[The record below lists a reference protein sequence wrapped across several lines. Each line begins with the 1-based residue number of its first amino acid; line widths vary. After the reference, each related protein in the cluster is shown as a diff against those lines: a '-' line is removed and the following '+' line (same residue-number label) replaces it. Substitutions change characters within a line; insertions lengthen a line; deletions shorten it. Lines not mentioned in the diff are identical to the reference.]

1 MKSETSIND
10 LQRDTL
16 TDILS
21 RLPAKSL
28 LSCQCVCKRFD
39 KLIKNP
45 DFIISHCNRAIS
57 TNNADIC
64 SISVLSFD
72 KEDRDRSF
80 TDHMLAES
88 APEDE
93 FELSFS
99 YVKLVNPIASQF
111 VVIGSCNGLFCVD
124 LRAPDE
130 RCASFILLWNP
141 VTKQNRFLPKPQ
153 IDASAKGVDLVL
165 AFGFEPE
172 TSDYKVVRIVY
183 YHSAENSSA
192 MSDEDD
198 MFVMQIEVYKMSMD
212 SWTTFRASTLLCSAV
227 SNVSLE
233 EEPVLPLEI
242 RKSSPVFL
250 KGAFHWLAI
259 DPRNHED
266 DQSAIVSFDLKDE
279 QLRLMT
285 VLDSFRQGGK
295 LVLIN
300 DLLSHIVSHQPRDG
314 LAYDIWV
321 MNSYGVKE
329 SWTKQFTVKESLG
342 TLWPLG
348 YWKDE
353 FLLMVEIIR
362 GKRNLFFYNLYT
374 GERKSLPLL
383 ENFCFLGFCRYVE
396 TLVPV
401 T

>member
-1 MKSETSIND
+1 MKSVTSISD

-16 TDILS
+16 SDILS

-39 KLIKNP
+39 ALIRNP
-45 DFIISHCNRAIS
+45 DFINSHLNRATS
-57 TNNADIC
+57 TTSADIC

-72 KEDRDRSF
+72 KEDRGRSF
-80 TDHMLAES
+80 TEHMLVES
-88 APEDE
+88 ATDDQ

-99 YVKLVNPIASQF
+99 YVKHLNPIASQF

-130 RCASFILLWNP
+130 RCASFILMWNP

-153 IDASAKGVDLVL
+153 IDASAKGVNLVL
-165 AFGFEPE
+165 AFGFVPE
-172 TSDYKVVRIVY
+172 TNDYKVVRIVY
-183 YHSAENSSA
+183 YYSAENSSA
-192 MSDEDD
+192 ISDEDD
-198 MFVMQIEVYKMSMD
+198 MFVMQIEVYTMSTD
-212 SWTTFRASTLLCSAV
+212 SWTTFEASSLCCSVV
-227 SNVSLE
+227 SNLSLE
-233 EEPVLPLEI
+233 EDPVLPLDI

-266 DQSAIVSFDLKDE
+266 NQSAIVSFDLKDE

-285 VLDSFRQGGK
+285 VLDPCRQGGK

-300 DLLSHIVSHQPRDG
+300 ELLSHIVSHQPRDG
-314 LAYDIWV
+314 VAYDIWV
-321 MNSYGVKE
+321 MNSYGLKE

-348 YWKDE
+348 YWKDDL
-353 FLLMVEIIR
+353 LLMVEIIR
-362 GKRNLFFYNLYT
+362 GNRNVFFYNLST
-374 GERKSLPLL
+374 GASKSLPYLG
-383 ENFCFLGFCRYVE
+383 FFSFLGFCRYVE

-401 T
+401 G

>member
-1 MKSETSIND
+1 MDPE
-10 LQRDTL
+10 
-16 TDILS
+16 
-21 RLPAKSL
+21 RLG
-28 LSCQCVCKRFD
+28 
-39 KLIKNP
+39 
-45 DFIISHCNRAIS
+45 IS
-57 TNNADIC
+57 TCIVITIVEQKSYTSARLKEALSWLYIC

-80 TDHMLAES
+80 TEHMLVES
-88 APEDE
+88 TLGDQ
-93 FELSFS
+93 FELRFS
-99 YVKLVNPIASQF
+99 YVKHVNPIASQF
-111 VVIGSCNGLFCVD
+111 VVIGTCNGLFCVD

-130 RCASFILLWNP
+130 RCASFLLLWNP

-153 IDASAKGVDLVL
+153 IDASPKGVNFVL

-172 TSDYKVVRIVY
+172 SSDYKVVRIVY
-183 YHSAENSSA
+183 YHSAENSSV
-192 MSDEDD
+192 MSDKDD
-198 MFVMQIEVYKMSMD
+198 VFVMQIEVYKMSTD
-212 SWTTFRASTLLCSAV
+212 SWTTFQENTLLCSAV

-259 DPRNHED
+259 DPRNHD
-266 DQSAIVSFDLKDE
+266 DGQSAIVLFDLKDE

-285 VLDSFRQGGK
+285 VLDSCRQGGK

-314 LAYDIWV
+314 VAYDIWV

-348 YWKDE
+348 YWKDDL
-353 FLLMVEIIR
+353 LLMVEIIL

-374 GERKSLPLL
+374 GATKSLPYL
-383 ENFCFLGFCRYVE
+383 EKFSFLGFCRYVE

>member
-16 TDILS
+16 SDILS
-21 RLPAKSL
+21 RLPARTL

-39 KLIKNP
+39 QLIKNP
-45 DFIISHCNRAIS
+45 DFITNHLNRATS
-57 TNNADIC
+57 TTGADIC

-72 KEDRDRSF
+72 EEDRDRSF
-80 TDHMLAES
+80 TDHMLVES
-88 APEDE
+88 SKDNE

-99 YVKLVNPIASQF
+99 YVKHLNPITSQF

-130 RCASFILLWNP
+130 RCASYILLWNP
-141 VTKQNRFLPKPQ
+141 VTKQNRYLPKPQ
-153 IDASAKGVDLVL
+153 INALGKGVNLVQ
-165 AFGFEPE
+165 AFGFESE
-172 TSDYKVVRIVY
+172 TNDYKVVRIVY
-183 YHSAENSSA
+183 YHSAENSAA

-198 MFVMQIEVYKMSMD
+198 MFVMQIEVFKMSED
-212 SWTTFRASTLLCSAV
+212 CWTTSQASTLLCSAD
-227 SNVSLE
+227 SNMSLE

-266 DQSAIVSFDLKDE
+266 SQSAIVSFDLKDE
-279 QLRLMT
+279 QLRLIT
-285 VLDSFRQGGK
+285 VLDSCRQGGK

-300 DLLSHIVSHQPRDG
+300 ELLSHIVSHQPRDG
-314 LAYDIWV
+314 VAYDIWV
-321 MNSYGVKE
+321 MNSYGVKD
-329 SWTKQFTVKESLG
+329 SWTKQFSVKESLG

-348 YWKDE
+348 YWRSDL
-353 FLLMVEIIR
+353 LLMIEILR
-362 GKRNLFFYNLYT
+362 GKRNVFSYNLST
-374 GERKSLPLL
+374 GARKNLPYL
-383 ENFCFLGFCRYVE
+383 ENFSFLGFCTYVE
-396 TLVPV
+396 TLVPLS
-401 T
+401 

>member
-16 TDILS
+16 SDILS

-39 KLIKNP
+39 KLIRNP
-45 DFIISHCNRAIS
+45 DFVTTHCNRVTS
-57 TNNADIC
+57 TSNADIC
-64 SISVLSFD
+64 SISVLTFE
-72 KEDRDRSF
+72 KEDKDRTF
-80 TDHMLAES
+80 TDHMLIES
-88 APEDE
+88 APEDQ
-93 FELSFS
+93 FEVSFS
-99 YVKLVNPIASQF
+99 YVKHVNPIASQF

-130 RCASFILLWNP
+130 RCSSFILLWNP

-183 YHSAENSSA
+183 YHSAENSSVV
-192 MSDEDD
+192 SDEDN
-198 MFVMQIEVYKMSMD
+198 MFVMQIEVYKMSTD
-212 SWTTFRASTLLCSAV
+212 SWTTFPASNLLCSAV

-242 RKSSPVFL
+242 RKSSPVSL

-266 DQSAIVSFDLKDE
+266 GQSAIVSFDLKDE
-279 QLRLMT
+279 QLRLIT
-285 VLDSFRQGGK
+285 VLESCRQGGK
-295 LVLIN
+295 LLLIN
-300 DLLSHIVSHQPRDG
+300 ELLCHIVSHHSRDG

-321 MNSYGVKE
+321 MSSYGDKE
-329 SWTKQFTVKESLG
+329 SWTKQFTVKECLG

-348 YWKDE
+348 YWKDDL
-353 FLLMVEIIR
+353 LLMVEIIR
-362 GKRNLFFYNLYT
+362 GKRNLFFYNINT
-374 GERKSLPLL
+374 GVRKSLPYL
-383 ENFCFLGFCRYVE
+383 ENFSFLGFCRYVE

-401 T
+401 S